1 MNRSASEIIRNLQM
15 RVARLERQSSWD
27 EPRNYNHP
35 MMQVVRGLEGTKL
48 GSWTLEESPTGAS
61 VWTNGIDE
69 VYVTYEGPQTTF
81 AFTKEDEFGTPTVV
95 GRIDVGR
102 GGIGSNDSAADF
114 LKASKRVLSR
124 LN

>member
-1 MNRSASEIIRNLQM
+1 MMNRSASEIIRNLQV
-15 RVARLERQSSWD
+15 RIARLERQSSWD
-27 EPRNYNHP
+27 QPRNYNHP

-48 GSWTLEESPTGAS
+48 GSWILEETSTGAS
-61 VWTNGIDE
+61 VWTNGIDAI
-69 VYVTYEGPQTTF
+69 YVTYEGPQTTF
-81 AFTKEDEFGTPTVV
+81 VFTKEDEFGTPTVV

-102 GGIGSNDSAADF
+102 GGNDSAADF